1 MEYLLDALKKLLIS
15 IGLNASIADWSSIL
29 ALVIASLLVIFL
41 LDFIIRTIIRVIF
54 FKIASRSKT
63 NFDDIMVA
71 HKVPR
76 NIAHI
81 FPLILA
87 YKTIPN
93 IFFEHPQLKF
103 FFEKFILV
111 IGISL
116 VIWGLSSIFRS
127 IRDFLKTFDRLK
139 DKPID
144 SYIQVL
150 MIFIWLTGVFAVFAV
165 VSGITFWEFMAG
177 LGTVSAVIILVFK
190 DTILGFVASIQV
202 SVNDMVRIGDWI
214 TFQKYGADGDVIE
227 INLATV
233 KVRNFDHTITTIP
246 TYALISDSFK
256 NWRGMTQS
264 GGRRIKRALNI
275 RMSSVRHLNET
286 DINKLL
292 SVDLIKDYITQKSE
306 DIAAYNSENYIDKTL
321 SINGRNLTNIGVFR
335 KYIESYIE
343 NHSAINK
350 DLMIMARQ
358 LEPTEKGL
366 PIEIYAFSSDKRW
379 QNYEY
384 IIADI
389 FDHVIAAA
397 YTFDL
402 KIYEHKF

>member
-1 MEYLLDALKKLLIS
+1 M
-15 IGLNASIADWSSIL
+15 
-29 ALVIASLLVIFL
+29 
-41 LDFIIRTIIRVIF
+41 
-54 FKIASRSKT
+54 
-63 NFDDIMVA
+63 
-71 HKVPR
+71 
-76 NIAHI
+76 
-81 FPLILA
+81 
-87 YKTIPN
+87 
-93 IFFEHPQLKF
+93 
-103 FFEKFILV
+103 
-111 IGISL
+111 
-116 VIWGLSSIFRS
+116 
-127 IRDFLKTFDRLK
+127 
-139 DKPID
+139 
-144 SYIQVL
+144 
-150 MIFIWLTGVFAVFAV
+150 
-165 VSGITFWEFMAG
+165 
-177 LGTVSAVIILVFK
+177 
-190 DTILGFVASIQV
+190 
-202 SVNDMVRIGDWI
+202 
-214 TFQKYGADGDVIE
+214 IE

-292 SVDLIKDYITQKSE
+292 NIDLIKDYIIQKSD
-306 DIAAYNSENYIDKTL
+306 DIAAYNTENDIDKTL
-321 SINGRNLTNIGVFR
+321 LINGRNLTNIGVFR

-389 FDHVIAAA
+389 FDHVIAATS
-397 YTFDL
+397 TFDL